1 MGPTINYPP
10 LLEDLKH
17 QEEAE
22 EEEDKSDS
30 QSGKSY
36 LAYSQIL
43 LGINP
48 PPIPSQIGNFSREQF
63 GSFRDSYASAL
74 SGAEVPI
81 LVWIWAPYASGKKS
95 ACGHFESSP
104 P

>member
-17 QEEAE
+17 QEEAEEE

-48 PPIPSQIGNFSREQF
+48 PHPQPDRQF
-63 GSFRDSYASAL
+63 
-74 SGAEVPI
+74 
-81 LVWIWAPYASGKKS
+81 
-95 ACGHFESSP
+95 
-104 P
+104 

>member
-22 EEEDKSDS
+22 EEQDKSDS
-30 QSGKSY
+30 QHGKSY

-48 PPIPSQIGNFSREQF
+48 PHPQPDRQF
-63 GSFRDSYASAL
+63 
-74 SGAEVPI
+74 
-81 LVWIWAPYASGKKS
+81 
-95 ACGHFESSP
+95 
-104 P
+104 